1 MIRRLGFIAT
11 ALALAMPAASGTAVA
26 VQDTGSQDS
35 PLTNAEPGE
44 LSVLDV
50 AHRGAAG
57 YAPENTLAAID
68 EADARGATTVEI
80 DVQRSKDGELVIIHD
95 TTLERTTDAEE
106 VFPDRGSYDVGKFTL
121 KELRRLDAGSW
132 YGKEYEGERV
142 PTLDEALDRLRENGL
157 NLLLEIKSPALYPGI
172 ESDIAG
178 VVSRNPGWLAPT
190 GKRGADR
197 LIVQSFDWESA
208 ERSAKLMPSVPHGL
222 LGTVPED
229 EIAEYAKWADQ
240 INPSHTKL
248 TAGYVKAVHGA
259 GLEVLTY
266 TVNDR
271 SDMRAALDK
280 GVDGIISDYPD
291 VAREVIQEHAK

>member
-1 MIRRLGFIAT
+1 MIRRLGFVAT
-11 ALALAMPAASGTAVA
+11 ALALATASAGGTAVA

-35 PLTNAEPGE
+35 PLTTAAPGK

-68 EADARGATTVEI
+68 EADDRGATTVEI
-80 DVQRSKDGELVIIHD
+80 DVQRSKDGELVVIHD

-106 VFPDRGSYDVGKFTL
+106 VFPDKGSYDVGKFTL

-132 YGKEYEGERV
+132 YGKEYKGERI
-142 PTLDEALDRLRENGL
+142 PTLGEALDRLRANGL

-178 VVSRNPGWLAPT
+178 VVARNPGWLAPS

-197 LIVQSFDWESA
+197 LIIQSFDWESA
-208 ERSAKLMPSVPHGL
+208 ERSAKLLPSVPHGL

-229 EIAEYAKWADQ
+229 EIADYAEWADQ

-248 TAGYVKAVHGA
+248 TADYVQAVHDA